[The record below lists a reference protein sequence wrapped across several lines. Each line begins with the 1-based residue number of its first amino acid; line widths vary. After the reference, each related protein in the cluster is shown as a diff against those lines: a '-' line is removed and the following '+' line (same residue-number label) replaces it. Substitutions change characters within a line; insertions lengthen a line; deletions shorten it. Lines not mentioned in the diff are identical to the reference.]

1 MPSSFLDLKI
11 DYSVLLGWERTDFLG
26 TGEGAG
32 QRCFLA

>member
-11 DYSVLLGWERTDFLG
+11 DSVLLGWERTDFLG